1 MSSYQK
7 IIQFANKLEQ
17 VCLEYDLSVCL
28 SYQAS
33 SGHFF
38 SDSIGLIKYTGKSVL
53 RANKSCFVVGGGD
66 GLRFFLNDLPPLS
79 SIEHAILDHVLSLT
93 FEQ

>member
-1 MSSYQK
+1 MSNYQK
-7 IIQFANKLEQ
+7 VIQFADKLEQ
-17 VCLEYDLSVCL
+17 VCLEYDLPVCV
-28 SYQAS
+28 SYQAN

-38 SDSIGLIKYTGKSVL
+38 SDSIGLIKYLGKGVL
-53 RANKSCFVVGGGD
+53 RANKSCFLIGGVN